1 MQATPVTSKK
11 NLDAWLEKVQKAQY
25 LAEEELKSLC
35 DTVKEILVEESN
47 VQPVNT
53 PVTVRRPCIMRFG
66 VQWIACM
73 SVGPCRQSREWLASV
88 CQAGLPGPPLPLP
101 CSFQGCCR
109 APASRTHFHRLPPLR
124 RSAVTSMASCTTC

>member
-1 MQATPVTSKK
+1 MVASTATTSK

-53 PVTVRRPCIMRFG
+53 PVTVSVRSRMDSG
-66 VQWIACM
+66 ACRT
-73 SVGPCRQSREWLASV
+73 S
-88 CQAGLPGPPLPLP
+88 
-101 CSFQGCCR
+101 QGFEAFPMCWE
-109 APASRTHFHRLPPLR
+109 
-124 RSAVTSMASCTTC
+124 